1 MTITVKK
8 VLQSKSL
15 LTNGRGELP
24 KNTESYYLDVT
35 SNQSEMAKNSHEPL
49 LIQAV
54 VRDDYLLVKELI
66 SRGINSNIKSLRY
79 EKSALNIALKNKF
92 YEIVDLL
99 IENDI
104 NLSIPDIH
112 GLISIHYATKYGNI
126 NLLNQILQK
135 NTIVMQKHHFPPF
148 LMKNN

>member
-1 MTITVKK
+1 
-8 VLQSKSL
+8 
-15 LTNGRGELP
+15 
-24 KNTESYYLDVT
+24 
-35 SNQSEMAKNSHEPL
+35 MAKNSHEPL

-66 SRGINSNIKSLRY
+66 SRGINSNIKSLCY